1 MMRKLSGALGLALLA
16 AAFVFGGSVAY
27 AQVSETEASALHAVA
42 PDSDANGEKNVLN
55 CGLDRSDAA
64 SCETEAE
71 FYALPS
77 AAPDIDQAPAATGDA
92 QPLASDAS
100 EPGITSY
107 DAIVIDDVIETVTVA
122 VPGEQSADEGPDDTG
137 SLPLEEST
145 APPASSFD
153 EPTVGDADAAIYDD
167 LE

>member
-1 MMRKLSGALGLALLA
+1 MMRKISGALGLALLA

-27 AQVSETEASALHAVA
+27 AQVSETETSALQAAA
-42 PDSDANGEKNVLN
+42 PDSDANGEKNVLT

-77 AAPDIDQAPAATGDA
+77 AAPDVDQAPAAIGDA

-107 DAIVIDDVIETVTVA
+107 DAIVIDVIETVTVA
-122 VPGEQSADEGPDDTG
+122 VPGDKSADEGPDNTG

>member
-16 AAFVFGGSVAY
+16 AAFVFGGSAVY
-27 AQVSETEASALHAVA
+27 AQAPDTEALAVQAAA
-42 PDSDANGEKNVLN
+42 PDSDANGEKNALS

-64 SCETEAE
+64 SCKTDAE
-71 FYALPS
+71 SEALPS
-77 AAPDIDQAPAATGDA
+77 AAPDIDQASSAVDA
-92 QPLASDAS
+92 VEPLAADAVT
-100 EPGITSY
+100 PGITSY

-122 VPGEQSADEGPDDTG
+122 VPGEKSADEGSDTTG

-145 APPASSFD
+145 APPASIYD
-153 EPTVGDADAAIYDD
+153 ETTVGDADAAIYDD